1 MPSVAGK
8 AESLTSSAQITGGN
22 NLFGGVKYGVPRALV
37 VAHDVNQGEVLRTR
51 DLPFDMRLLY
61 WLHWRQ
67 KVSDWSGLKSTL
79 ILEPFVNHFKDKL

>member
-37 VAHDVNQGEVLRTR
+37 VAHDVNQGVMFHEKGEIA
-51 DLPFDMRLLY
+51 FLLN
-61 WLHWRQ
+61 RQ
-67 KVSDWSGLKSTL
+67 DFLSIT
-79 ILEPFVNHFKDKL
+79 DKQ